1 MSLGTKRL
9 NAALIFLGAA
19 ALAVCV
25 ASPAILQYRT
35 LRFDR
40 EYREFR
46 IQARNWV
53 RNPFAKIEPPPIVV
67 EDAIDT
73 NLLRLRRRVFY
84 AARVDPSILPRPDG
98 YPPVGAAMGVRG
110 SRALIATRS
119 GTFYEVD
126 FGGAREQIR
135 KTSLVLDTGYD
146 ALRQFGADRQANE
159 TDDDGTGGLRYA
171 TITGLLF
178 LTDRDALAAAYTH
191 WNSERKCISSRVA
204 LLDLRDDWRAGHGRW
219 QDVFES
225 RPCISFDDRFRGNQA
240 GGRLVEVG
248 PGTILLAVGDFGHDG
263 LTYKSLVEDRTTSY
277 GKAIE
282 LHLDTHH
289 SRVVASGL
297 RNPQGLAVDAQG
309 GVWSTEHGPRGGDEL
324 NLIRPGRDYGW
335 PHVSYGT
342 EYGRHVWPL
351 SRRQGHHEGYEE
363 PVYAWTPSIGVSN
376 LIEVRHFAPEWDGD
390 LLVLSLRGRRLS
402 RLRLGGGRVR
412 LEEPIAM
419 SERLRD
425 IGQLDDGRIVLW
437 TDSARLVVLSVDRSE
452 SSVEKLFA
460 AASPRARSVLKACA
474 ECHSFDDSA
483 PTDGRIG
490 LWGING
496 RRFAAGEPGLYSDA
510 LKNASGR
517 WNRGTLDR
525 YLQNPQRMIPG
536 TTMPYPG
543 IADNG
548 VRAEVVEALSRLEL
562 HQDSDSHPDGGDRAG
577 RAREGQ
583 R

>member
-1 MSLGTKRL
+1 M
-9 NAALIFLGAA
+9 GAG
-19 ALAVCV
+19 
-25 ASPAILQYRT
+25 RT
-35 LRFDR
+35 CSS
-40 EYREFR
+40 
-46 IQARNWV
+46 
-53 RNPFAKIEPPPIVV
+53 
-67 EDAIDT
+67 
-73 NLLRLRRRVFY
+73 LRR
-84 AARVDPSILPRPDG
+84 ASHI
-98 YPPVGAAMGVRG
+98 
-110 SRALIATRS
+110 
-119 GTFYEVD
+119 
-126 FGGAREQIR
+126 
-135 KTSLVLDTGYD
+135 
-146 ALRQFGADRQANE
+146 
-159 TDDDGTGGLRYA
+159 DDG
-171 TITGLLF
+171 
-178 LTDRDALAAAYTH
+178 
-191 WNSERKCISSRVA
+191 
-204 LLDLRDDWRAGHGRW
+204 
-219 QDVFES
+219 
-225 RPCISFDDRFRGNQA
+225 FRGNQA

-263 LTYKSLVEDRTTSY
+263 VTYRSLVEDPTTSY
-277 GKAIE
+277 GKVIE
-282 LHLDTHH
+282 LHLGTRH
-289 SRVVASGL
+289 SRVVSTGL
-297 RNPQGLAVDAQG
+297 RNPEGLAVDAQG

-342 EYGRHVWPL
+342 GYGRHVWPL

-402 RLRLGGGRVR
+402 RLRLSGERVR
-412 LEEPIAM
+412 LEEPISM

-452 SSVEKLFA
+452 SSVETLFA
-460 AASPRARSVLKACA
+460 AASPRARSVLETCA

-483 PTDGRIG
+483 PTDGRIS

-517 WNRGTLDR
+517 WNRGTLDK

-543 IADNG
+543 IADSG
-548 VRAEVVEALSRLEL
+548 VRAEVVEALSRLEERKN
-562 HQDSDSHPDGGDRAG
+562 QDSHPTV
-577 RAREGQ
+577 Q